1 MKDLDYYKK
10 LREDNPKWLGQQAR
24 ELLSIIDDL
33 EYTIRQLERN
43 LKYVIG
49 VTKKRLEE
57 VDEQRKRR
65 DNQEVSG

>member
-43 LKYVIG
+43 LKYAVG
-49 VTKKRLEE
+49 MTKKRLEE
-57 VDEQRKRR
+57 ADEKRKRR